1 MPFFVLAM
9 EASSGRTAMTRPRN
23 ISDSVELL
31 VPDSSGAKL
40 PIEAEQVCVCV
51 MDILVF
57 SLLPVR
63 LGAYFARLSHSNMS
77 LILFFCANFMI

>member
-23 ISDSVELL
+23 ISNSVELL

-40 PIEAEQVCVCV
+40 PIEAEQISGYRRQLQEGLA
-51 MDILVF
+51 DE
-57 SLLPVR
+57 R
-63 LGAYFARLSHSNMS
+63 NKY
-77 LILFFCANFMI
+77 

>member
-23 ISDSVELL
+23 ISNSVELL

-40 PIEAEQVCVCV
+40 PSRFQDIEGS
-51 MDILVF
+51 F
-57 SLLPVR
+57 RKGSLTR
-63 LGAYFARLSHSNMS
+63 EISTEAGFTEDY
-77 LILFFCANFMI
+77 